1 MVRRRI
7 LPVGGPE
14 EMPFGTNNL
23 CFCFV
28 RQGPGEPNSSL
39 IVLADDAEAHESQ

>member
-14 EMPFGTNNL
+14 EICHSGLTILF
-23 CFCFV
+23 FV
-28 RQGPGEPNSSL
+28 RQGLGQPNGSL